1 MMIKDINSR
10 SLIRDEIYNWD
21 IVANHFFGIKG
32 ITEEQKELVRNAFL
46 FLKIEFGE
54 NYLKEIE
61 PIHPMDFHI
70 NNYVLVSRLWFVD
83 LAENI
88 KRLKPSINYK
98 ALHRRL
104 RDPKKFPEAFS
115 VLEIA
120 IKFLKTGFMIEFDP
134 QVKVNGKPKEP
145 DLKIINPHSDE
156 SFYCEVS
163 VLNTSVVEQNAMKT
177 ELGLFNEI
185 IFSSPLGFAGKVERI
200 LTEDE
205 IKETSNKI
213 IELRN
218 KVEKT
223 GFGELVIKNIITLG
237 LASEENTKKLMNW
250 AEEHNCEVG
259 NFEQPYYESNELQ
272 RMKTKINEKRKQMP
286 YDKPNLIMI
295 YDNDFFYRCG
305 DPFYVINELE
315 KWLAKYN
322 NVAGVVLRGKV
333 MATIEPLIAKIKQ
346 HTYIQKYQ
354 YDNYAE
360 QYLIIWNVNSERKFN
375 DESNKSIID
384 SILFY

>member
-10 SLIRDEIYNWD
+10 SLTRDEIYNWD
-21 IVANHFFGIKG
+21 IVANHFYGIIG
-32 ITEEQKELVRNAFL
+32 ISDKQKVLIKEAFL
-46 FLKIEFGE
+46 FLKEELGE
-54 NYLKEIE
+54 NYLKEID
-61 PIHPMDFHI
+61 INHPMSFHLI
-70 NNYVLVSRLWFVD
+70 NYVISSRIWFVD
-83 LAENI
+83 LAANI
-88 KRLKPSINYK
+88 KRLKPSLNYK
-98 ALHRRL
+98 ALYKRL
-104 RDPKKFPEAFS
+104 KDPKKFPEAFS

-120 IKFLKTGFMIEFDP
+120 IKFLKTGFKIEFDP

-145 DLKIINPHSDE
+145 DLKIINPLSDE

-163 VLNTSVVEQNAMKT
+163 VLNTSVVEHNAMNT
-177 ELGLFNEI
+177 ELSLFNEI
-185 IFSSPLGFAGKVERI
+185 IFSSSLGFAGKVERI

-218 KVEKT
+218 KAEKT

-272 RMKTKINEKRKQMP
+272 RMKTKINEKRKQLP
-286 YDKPNLIMI
+286 FEKPNLIMI
-295 YDNDFFYRCG
+295 YDSDFFYRCG
-305 DPFYVINELE
+305 NLFHIINELE
-315 KWLAKYN
+315 KLLAKYKN
-322 NVAGVVLRGKV
+322 INGVIIRGKV

-346 HTYIQKYQ
+346 HTFIQKYQ

-360 QYLIIWNVNSERKFN
+360 QYLVIWNMASETKF
-375 DESNKSIID
+375 DEETNKRIID